1 VKESDGWI
9 FVLHG
14 MLIHNNDDN
23 SGHVIL
29 SATTPRL
36 PASFNITLLS
46 RLRVDYLFLFKREGR
61 CAGVLIKRYVSISG
75 GLSAHRKG
83 GGRRRLPDFSLH
95 VLGPEIYFRLC
106 LRGFYFF
113 KCVDG
118 QLHFCLTLDAAQFV
132 AHRKNSKVTSVL
144 IKSNWVG
151 TLEVFLKAFWVQ
163 GSGAEVEDCVM
174 FNVSVIEIN

>member
-1 VKESDGWI
+1 MRWRFNKEI
-9 FVLHG
+9 CFHLRRAF
-14 MLIHNNDDN
+14 
-23 SGHVIL
+23 
-29 SATTPRL
+29 SAQKRRWAAQVACFFPTCTRPG
-36 PASFNITLLS
+36 NI
-46 RLRVDYLFLFKREGR
+46 
-61 CAGVLIKRYVSISG
+61 
-75 GLSAHRKG
+75 
-83 GGRRRLPDFSLH
+83 
-95 VLGPEIYFRLC
+95 FRLC

-151 TLEVFLKAFWVQ
+151 TLEVFLKAFWVR